1 MVRLLDKMV
10 DLPESSAEIVL
21 HPEMSLISSIKVV
34 LPKLDVNVLREK
46 YEVLGLSAQQI
57 ADEFA
62 SSRTT
67 VLSALKRAGINVRS
81 KSDPHGRPSNPPYG
95 KHLVNG
101 KLVDCPDEIK
111 VIELIQRLSFNDEL
125 SYRAIAKTLTEL
137 GIKTRKDGSPWH
149 HERVRSIVNRI
160 LKSKIEK

>member
-1 MVRLLDKMV
+1 M
-10 DLPESSAEIVL
+10 SSAESVL

-34 LPKLDVNVLREK
+34 LPTFDANVLREK

-67 VLSALKRAGINVRS
+67 VLSALKRVGIKVRS
-81 KSDPHGRPSNPPYG
+81 KNDFHGRLSTPPYG

-101 KLVDCPDEIK
+101 KLVDCPDEMK
-111 VIELIQRLSFNDEL
+111 AIELIQRLAFKDKL
-125 SYRAIAKTLTEL
+125 SYRAIAKTLTGL

-149 HERVRSIVNRI
+149 HERVRSIINRI
-160 LKSKIEK
+160 LKSKKEK

>member
-1 MVRLLDKMV
+1 MV
-10 DLPESSAEIVL
+10 DLPVSSAEIVL
-21 HPEMSLISSIKVV
+21 QPEASMISSIKVV
-34 LPKLDVNVLREK
+34 LPKFDVNVLREK

-57 ADEFA
+57 ADEFT

-67 VLSALKRAGINVRS
+67 VLSALKRVGIKVRS
-81 KSDPHGRPSNPPYG
+81 KSDPHGRLSNPPYG

-101 KLVDCPDEIK
+101 KLFDYPDEMK
-111 VIELIQRLSFNDEL
+111 AIELIQRLAFKDKL

-137 GIKTRKDGSPWH
+137 GIKTRKEGSPWH

-160 LKSKIEK
+160 LKSKKEK